1 MILPALGEQCRSGKL
16 CNLDLSEIGLSD
28 RGARKLFETMMSG
41 KFPVLTSLSLAKN
54 ELKDS
59 KLNGLIEML
68 RLDEC
73 SITELNVSS
82 NPMPS
87 ATLLRSLKFNTTLNA
102 LNICSMGAEDAEGG
116 VRDFAVLLLQ
126 DGCPCPIKLLS
137 CDEFEVTETTEAIN
151 FEGKPTRAGVITL
164 LAGILKLNERV
175 LSLNLSGVGMDVEGA
190 RALSVALGT
199 NKTLAHIDLR
209 ANDKLF
215 AVTEATDG
223 GGARQA
229 GIEAIAEGLRANTA
243 VKTVYVD
250 DLLLHVDMLKGGDS
264 ALEYTG
270 TKTSRLL
277 GDASATLMG
286 LIIEKNGVAESLD
299 LSNCKSAVRLGHAM
313 GRCLRGNTTLLALY
327 LRDTDLGDSGTTVLA
342 DGLIQNGA
350 SKLAHLDLS
359 SNGIGPAGAASLA
372 TLLEKSSSL
381 LKLNLGCNALG
392 PAGAD
397 ALSAKLSQCKALT
410 SLSLM
415 ENEIEEAGGASIG
428 AALKTNT
435 TLSALWLGKNNLK
448 NDGLAAVVDAL
459 CANKGSK
466 LAVLDVQKN
475 GLGTAAIKKLGQL
488 LSESASLTALSA
500 VGTKMEFTESE
511 SLQLAAK
518 ERPELGRAK
527 AVKLWLGADTK
538 NFPEL

>member
-1 MILPALGEQCRSGKL
+1 VQQLTGAQPVKALDLSAAGQLSKNTTIAMGALLAHNTAVTSLRLSCTALADDAGMILPALGEQCRSGKL

-215 AVTEATDG
+215 AVTEAMDG

-250 DLLLHVDMLKGGDS
+250 DLLLHVDMLGGRQRPRVH
-264 ALEYTG
+264 G
-270 TKTSRLL
+270 HQ
-277 GDASATLMG
+277 
-286 LIIEKNGVAESLD
+286 D
-299 LSNCKSAVRLGHAM
+299 L
-313 GRCLRGNTTLLALY
+313 T
-327 LRDTDLGDSGTTVLA
+327 
-342 DGLIQNGA
+342 
-350 SKLAHLDLS
+350 
-359 SNGIGPAGAASLA
+359 PAGRRVGDVDG
-372 TLLEKSSSL
+372 THHR
-381 LKLNLGCNALG
+381 
-392 PAGAD
+392 
-397 ALSAKLSQCKALT
+397 
-410 SLSLM
+410 
-415 ENEIEEAGGASIG
+415 EER
-428 AALKTNT
+428 
-435 TLSALWLGKNNLK
+435 
-448 NDGLAAVVDAL
+448 
-459 CANKGSK
+459 C
-466 LAVLDVQKN
+466 
-475 GLGTAAIKKLGQL
+475 
-488 LSESASLTALSA
+488 
-500 VGTKMEFTESE
+500 
-511 SLQLAAK
+511 
-518 ERPELGRAK
+518 R
-527 AVKLWLGADTK
+527 
-538 NFPEL
+538 